1 MEIFGPVIFNK
12 LAHFHHSVLLK
23 ICIKVSKM
31 KFGYLLVVPSSYLH
45 ACMASVLQAML
56 TIMLDKLA
64 QFFDFVTV

>member
-1 MEIFGPVIFNK
+1 
-12 LAHFHHSVLLK
+12 
-23 ICIKVSKM
+23 M